1 MKLERNP
8 RKTSRT
14 VAAMAM
20 VAALTGGAVALTS
33 SPAFAAGTLSGV
45 NLSVSNNAA
54 SLGGV
59 TNTATYTWNFT
70 TATTGTLTS
79 LSFTV
84 PSGTTGSSLTVG
96 TTYGL
101 GACTVG
107 AATLAATTVTVALTT
122 CGSIA
127 ASTPV
132 SVPISGFT
140 NSTTTTGAFSSVAS
154 TYTGS
159 SVLNDSGTAGSV
171 NFASNQT
178 AVTVV
183 VPNSLTF
190 TNSATAVSLLA
201 VPGTVATASPVVLGV
216 STNARNGYTLSGCVT
231 AGNILTGA
239 TSGATIASASNTA
252 VAALPTSGSTSALGA
267 QATLTGT
274 GASLQA
280 TWAGTTGSNYLGYAA
295 TCGTTG
301 AEKISSNTGPTTGDT
316 LTLTNGVGVSAT
328 QTADTYLGKITYQVV
343 PSY

>member
-1 MKLERNP
+1 VRANGLRARMW
-8 RKTSRT
+8 RT
-14 VAAMAM
+14 FSASAA
-20 VAALTGGAVALTS
+20 VAALTGGAIALSSTPAVAAGALTS
-33 SPAFAAGTLSGV
+33 VSM
-45 NLSVSNNAA
+45 SVSNNAA

-59 TNTATYTWNFT
+59 TNTATYSWNFV
-70 TATTGTLTS
+70 TATAGTLTS

-84 PSGTTGSSLTVG
+84 PSGTTGASLTVG

-107 AATLAATTVTVALTT
+107 AATLASTTVTVALTT

-132 SVPISGFT
+132 YVPISGFT
-140 NSTTTTGAFSSVAS
+140 NSTTTTGSFASVAS

-159 SVLNDSGTAGSV
+159 SVLNDSGTATAV

-231 AGNILTGA
+231 SSNVLTGG
-239 TSGATIASASNTA
+239 TSGATIPSASNTA
-252 VAALPTSGSTSALGA
+252 VAALPTSGTTSAFGA
-267 QATLTGT
+267 QAAITGT
-274 GASLQA
+274 GATLQ
-280 TWAGTTGSNYLGYAA
+280 TLWAGTTGSNYLGYAA

-301 AEKISSNTGPTTGDT
+301 GQKISSNTGPTSGDT

-328 QTADTYLGKITYQVV
+328 QTADTYSGKITYQVV